1 MKSKKQLFNDLSMY
15 FGTNEFVEKGLRAKG
30 ISNETYGRKS
40 CIYINCGT
48 ADERKNVDGFLAARR
63 YKVNRN
69 YNPGGPRTEVQVSYF
84 KGEGWN
90 E

>member
-1 MKSKKQLFNDLSMY
+1 MKSKKQLFVDLSIY
-15 FGTNEFVEKGLRAKG
+15 FGDPEFAEKGLQAKG

-48 ADERKNVDGFLAARR
+48 PEERKNIDGFLAARG

-84 KGEGWN
+84 KGENWN